1 MYDPFMSNY
10 GPLTPE
16 NNEKLSDVLSGIYNA
31 GFSTGVIIG
40 PLIGSYLTIWLDY
53 GKMNDIMGFFGI
65 GFGIVHLLF
74 VYIPKRMALKNKII
88 APSSPM
94 KAVGGDQ
101 GDFEF
106 LKKSLNEHPN
116 TTENNDI

>member
-1 MYDPFMSNY
+1 VIFGGLFLTGLANTFTTISTYEEMYDPFMKNY

-16 NNEKLSDVLSGIYNA
+16 NNEKLSDILSGIYNA

-65 GFGIVHLLF
+65 AFGILHLIF
-74 VYIPKRMALKNKII
+74 VYIPKKMAI
-88 APSSPM
+88 
-94 KAVGGDQ
+94 
-101 GDFEF
+101 
-106 LKKSLNEHPN
+106 KKS
-116 TTENNDI
+116 I

>member
-1 MYDPFMSNY
+1 MFDPFMTAY

-16 NNEKLSDVLSGIYNA
+16 NNEKLSDILSGIYNA

-65 GFGIVHLLF
+65 IFGLLHLIL
-74 VYIPKRMALKNKII
+74 VYIPKRMANRK
-88 APSSPM
+88 
-94 KAVGGDQ
+94 
-101 GDFEF
+101 
-106 LKKSLNEHPN
+106 LNNLPQ
-116 TTENNDI
+116 